1 MPSVSVNNLRV
12 EYNKGRTTALDDL
25 NLEIGDGEFCVF
37 LGPSGCGK
45 TTALLCIAGLI
56 VPTNGDVRVGAEL
69 VTSIAKKVFVRP
81 QERNIA
87 MVFQEYALY
96 PNMTVRGNMAF
107 SLENKKYPKDE
118 IDRKVNRIAEML
130 GIQALLDRKPGQLSG
145 GQRQR
150 VALGRAL
157 VRDPSIFLLDEPLGN
172 LDAKLREQV
181 RFELKRIQRK
191 LGVTTIYVTHDQI
204 EAMTLADRIV
214 LMHEGR
220 VVQQGT
226 PSELYRKPRNTF
238 VAGFVGTPRINF
250 LDCELAVNNCGSA
263 FRFGETI
270 LVGDKELAPKLKHGR
285 RYIIGIR
292 PSDFVL
298 AEPFEQNTL
307 RGRVELIESMG
318 DAMLVHFMVEEQI
331 LTAKLDASVEGKIE
345 DEVIVKVDPA
355 SLHIFDGESEERVN

>member
-1 MPSVSVNNLRV
+1 MPTVSVKNLRV

-181 RFELKRIQRK
+181 RFELKNSEK
-191 LGVTTIYVTHDQI
+191 LGVTTIYVTHDI

-263 FRFGETI
+263 FDLGKQSL
-270 LVGDKELAPKLKHGR
+270 LVTR
-285 RYIIGIR
+285 
-292 PSDFVL
+292 
-298 AEPFEQNTL
+298 N
-307 RGRVELIESMG
+307 
-318 DAMLVHFMVEEQI
+318 
-331 LTAKLDASVEGKIE
+331 
-345 DEVIVKVDPA
+345 
-355 SLHIFDGESEERVN
+355 